1 MAQHRVISDDP
12 PNAGVPVA
20 ALDGEPIGQDEMYV
34 RCNFSL
40 PESLP
45 KGFEVVV
52 PGVAP
57 RFVTVDELS
66 VHRSVEAELV
76 LECAGNGRS
85 LMSPAPA
92 GVAWGLDGVSTI
104 RARGVRLVDVLGPL
118 PGEVLDVVFTGADRG
133 VVRSEG
139 EIPYQFAIDRE
150 LARSDAP
157 ILATHIGG
165 EPLSLLH
172 GAPVRLLVP
181 GQYAMKSVKWLTRI
195 EAVTAPFEGH
205 FMKTYRYY
213 EDDKETEQA
222 PVGEIAVR
230 SVISSPVDGDT
241 VPAGRLEVRGSAWTG
256 SGRVAEVE
264 VSVDDG
270 RSWHPARWDA
280 PPSPWAP
287 VRWVARVEVGPGE
300 MVIAARASDDR
311 GGSQPL
317 DPRWNARGY
326 ANNVVH
332 RVTVTSLS

>member
-20 ALDGEPIGQDEMYV
+20 ALTGEPMGQDDMYV
-34 RCNFSL
+34 RCSFSL

-45 KGFEVVV
+45 TGFEVVV
-52 PGVAP
+52 PGGTP
-57 RFVTVDELS
+57 RFLTVEELS
-66 VHRSVEAELV
+66 SYRRVEAELV

-85 LMSPAPA
+85 LMSPVPP
-92 GVAWGLDGVSTI
+92 GVAWVLDGVSII
-104 RARGVRLVDVLGPL
+104 RARGVRLVDVLGRL
-118 PGEVLDVVFTGADRG
+118 PDEVVDVVFTGADRG
-133 VVRSEG
+133 AVKPEG
-139 EIPYQFAIDRE
+139 EIPYQFAIDGDM
-150 LARSDAP
+150 ARSDGP

-165 EPLSLLH
+165 EPLSILH

-195 EAVTAPFEGH
+195 EAVTVPFEGH
-205 FMKTYRYY
+205 FMKRYRYY
-213 EDDKETEQA
+213 GDDHETEEG

-241 VPAGRLEVRGSAWTG
+241 VPAGPLEIRGSAWTG
-256 SGRVAEVE
+256 SGRVVGVE

-270 RSWHPARWDA
+270 RNWLPARWESS
-280 PPSPWAP
+280 PPWAP
-287 VRWVARVEVGPGE
+287 VRWAATVEVGPGE
-300 MVIAARASDDR
+300 VVIASRATDDR

-317 DPRWNARGY
+317 QARWNANGY

-332 RVTVTSLS
+332 RVSVNSVS